1 MMSARAE
8 LMPSVVDRIKA
19 TLVGLRMPRALEI
32 VDAIV
37 RQLERGEVSALE
49 AIDAM
54 LAEEFTLRESRRI
67 KTSLV
72 MARLSNIKTL
82 AGFDFAFQPSL
93 DRNRILALAE
103 LKFIDHTEV
112 VHFIGPPGTGK
123 RHLSVALG
131 VEAVKAGRSVH
142 FLTLA
147 DLVGA
152 LAKAEREGTLR
163 EKIRFYCRFAL
174 LIVDEIGYLPAQ
186 DSPHSQT
193 APKVSAKTGWSASI
207 AAKRWTSGISCCSG
221 MFGIRS

>member
-1 MMSARAE
+1 MGARAE
-8 LMPSVVDRIKA
+8 LVPSVVDRIKT

-54 LAEEFTLRESRRI
+54 LAEELTLRESRRI
-67 KTSLV
+67 KTFLV
-72 MARLSNIKTL
+72 MARLSTIKTL
-82 AGFDFAFQPSL
+82 AAFDFAFQPSL
-93 DRNRILALAE
+93 DRNRVLALAE
-103 LKFIDHTEV
+103 LKFIDRTEV
-112 VHFIGPPGTGK
+112 VHLIGPPGTGK
-123 RHLSVALG
+123 SHLSIALG

-174 LIVDEIGYLPAQ
+174 LIVDASRARRDGL
-186 DSPHSQT
+186 SPGRPRRRQ
-193 APKVSAKTGWSASI
+193 PVLSARQRPLRTRRDDPHLQPRLCRMG
-207 AAKRWTSGISCCSG
+207 
-221 MFGIRS
+221 